1 MLRFVQAEERLV
13 KACGGRL
20 ASVGLVAWMM
30 AAIFGSQGEA
40 AGAEELAAQRQ
51 GFTATYREQLELLAK
66 WCDDEG
72 LTSQAEKTRAW
83 LPLHHARLRYVFV
96 PPTRL
101 SALEPPDDLPPK
113 EAEWLR

>member
-1 MLRFVQAEERLV
+1 
-13 KACGGRL
+13 
-20 ASVGLVAWMM
+20 MM

-66 WCDDEG
+66 WCDEEG

-113 EAEWLR
+113 EAEWLRRLAALRRAQADKLFGLAQQALQAG